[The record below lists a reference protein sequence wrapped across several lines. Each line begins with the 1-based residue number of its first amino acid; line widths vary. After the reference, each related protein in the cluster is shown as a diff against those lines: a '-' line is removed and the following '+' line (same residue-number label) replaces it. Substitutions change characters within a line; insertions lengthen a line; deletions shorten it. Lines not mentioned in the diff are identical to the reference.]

1 MTGVDDLWIGIGGV
15 VLLIT
20 LVAIGVRV
28 YVAAALTGF
37 LGLLALKG
45 WNVAAAVAG
54 TIPHS
59 KTVTYPLSVLP
70 LFILIGFL
78 AFHAGLTA
86 KLFEAARRWV
96 GWVPGGLAVSTV
108 FASAGFAAV
117 SGASTATAAV
127 FSRVAIPDMLKN
139 RYGRRLTAGVIAAG
153 GTLASLI
160 PPSAILVI
168 YAIIVEESVGKL
180 LLAGL
185 LPGVVSVLIYAG
197 LIVGMCTFRP
207 DLGKPIHGF
216 SWRQR
221 FASLPGALP
230 IFLVVAI
237 IFGALYSGAAT
248 PTEAGA
254 LGAMVVFALYA
265 YRAWRE
271 RAAALMGKRLREAL
285 METAKLT
292 VMIFTLIWGVF
303 LFVRFLGFAGLPEAF
318 ADWVVTLDM
327 PPLLIII
334 CILLAYAVLGM
345 FMDAIGMLVL
355 TLPVVYPAVVALGYD
370 PIWFGIV
377 VVKMAEICL
386 ITPPI
391 GLNCFV
397 VAGVARELRADDG
410 GSLAIPLQDVFRGIG
425 PFFVADVRLDELEH
439 ENGVRILLAVES
451 GSRAWGF
458 PSPDSDLTCASST
471 PTTATGTCR
480 WTRGAMSRVLCCGCR
495 KRWGD
500 QMTALITHSACLEH
514 EMDSGH
520 PERPEAVGAIEDLI
534 SRKGR
539 SRELGEGQ
547 RSCVLDELACRRSF
561 ATSRR
566 PGFSTRSTCVDG
578 PSPPQGDRYSR
589 RGRRVRGQPCPTR
602 ILPGSTRSP
611 TSVR

>member
-1 MTGVDDLWIGIGGV
+1 MTGVDEFWIGIGGV
-15 VLLIT
+15 VMLVT
-20 LVAIGVRV
+20 LVALGVRV
-28 YVAAALTGF
+28 YIAAALTGF
-37 LGLLALKG
+37 LGLVLLKG
-45 WNVAAAVAG
+45 WGVAAAVAG

-78 AFHAGLTA
+78 AFHAGLTGR
-86 KLFEAARRWV
+86 LFEAARRWV

-185 LPGVVSVLIYAG
+185 LPGLVSVLIYAG
-197 LIVGMCTFRP
+197 LIVTMCSLRP
-207 DLGKPIHGF
+207 ALGRPIGGF
-216 SWRQR
+216 TWRER
-221 FASLPGALP
+221 LEAVPGALP
-230 IFLVVAI
+230 IFLVVGI

-254 LGAMVVFALYA
+254 LGAMVVFGLYVFQA
-265 YRAWRE
+265 YRQ
-271 RAAALMGKRLREAL
+271 RAFGEMRGRLREAL

-292 VMIFTLIWGVF
+292 VMIFTLVWGVF
-303 LFVRFLGFAGLPEAF
+303 LFVRFLGFAGLPGAF
-318 ADWVVTLDM
+318 ADWVVDLDV
-327 PPLLIII
+327 PPLLIIV

-397 VAGVARELRADDG
+397 VAGVARELQTAEGR
-410 GSLAIPLQDVFRGIG
+410 SLAIPLQDVFRGIG
-425 PFFVADVRLDELEH
+425 PFFIADVLT
-439 ENGVRILLAVES
+439 VAVLLAV
-451 GSRAWGF
+451 
-458 PSPDSDLTCASST
+458 PDL
-471 PTTATGTCR
+471 
-480 WTRGAMSRVLCCGCR
+480 VL
-495 KRWGD
+495 W
-500 QMTALITHSACLEH
+500 
-514 EMDSGH
+514 
-520 PERPEAVGAIEDLI
+520 
-534 SRKGR
+534 
-539 SRELGEGQ
+539 
-547 RSCVLDELACRRSF
+547 
-561 ATSRR
+561 
-566 PGFSTRSTCVDG
+566 
-578 PSPPQGDRYSR
+578 
-589 RGRRVRGQPCPTR
+589 
-602 ILPGSTRSP
+602 LPKTMG
-611 TSVR
+611 